1 MNITEIFYSLQG
13 EGRLTGVPSVFIRV
27 AGCPLRCAWCD
38 TKYAWDN
45 SAGEDL
51 SIEEILS
58 RVDALLSTPSF
69 AFSSTQNLELKTQ
82 NSFIVV
88 TGGEP
93 MVNQHVPLL
102 LIKLAEAGHH
112 ITVETSG
119 IAFIPDLPVDLMS
132 ISPKFIS
139 SQQPVASN
147 QQQRSKAGG
156 MAKSE
161 AWPWFSHVQKL
172 CKHYD
177 YQLKF
182 VIDTEDD
189 IAEVTAVIDSLKKID
204 PQKVLLMPQAKTREE
219 LIAKS
224 PMVAELCTRYGYT
237 FCSRLHILLWDT
249 QKGR

>member
-38 TKYAWDN
+38 TKYAWEN

-58 RVDALLSTPSF
+58 RVDSLLPMQ
-69 AFSSTQNLELKTQ
+69 SSITQNSKLKTQ
-82 NSFIVV
+82 NSFVVV

-93 MVNQHVPLL
+93 MTNQHVPLL
-102 LIKLAEAGHH
+102 LTKLAQAGHH
-112 ITVETSG
+112 ITVETAG

-132 ISPKFIS
+132 ISPKLS
-139 SQQPVASN
+139 NAQGRVDSELSTRHLQQ
-147 QQQRSKAGG
+147 
-156 MAKSE
+156 
-161 AWPWFSHVQKL
+161 L
-172 CKHYD
+172 ITHYE

-182 VIDTEDD
+182 VIDTESD
-189 IAEVTAVIDSLKKID
+189 IAEVTAVIDSLKKVD
-204 PQKVLLMPQAKTREE
+204 PQKVMLMPQAKTRDE

-224 PMVAELCTRYGYT
+224 PMVAELCTRHGYT
-237 FCSRLHILLWDT
+237 FCSRLHILLWDA
-249 QKGR
+249 QRSR

>member
-13 EGRLTGVPSVFIRV
+13 EGRLAGVPSVFIRV

-58 RVDALLSTPSF
+58 RVDNLLPM
-69 AFSSTQNLELKTQ
+69 Q
-82 NSFIVV
+82 NSTIQNPKSKIQNFVVV

-93 MVNQHVPLL
+93 MVNPHVPLL
-102 LIKLAEAGHH
+102 LTKLAQASHH
-112 ITVETSG
+112 ITVETAG

-132 ISPKFIS
+132 ISPKLSNAQGRVDS
-139 SQQPVASN
+139 SLSTRHLKQ
-147 QQQRSKAGG
+147 
-156 MAKSE
+156 
-161 AWPWFSHVQKL
+161 L
-172 CKHYD
+172 ITHYD

-182 VIDTEDD
+182 VIDTESD
-189 IAEVTAVIDSLKKID
+189 IAEVKAVIDSLKKID

-224 PMVAELCTRYGYT
+224 PMVAELCTRRGYT
-237 FCSRLHILLWDT
+237 FCSRLHVLLWNN
-249 QKGR
+249 QRGK

>member
-38 TKYAWDN
+38 TKYAWEN

-51 SIEEILS
+51 SVEEILS

-69 AFSSTQNLELKTQ
+69 AFSSTQNLELRTQ
-82 NSFIVV
+82 SSFIVV

-93 MVNQHVPLL
+93 MTNQHLPILL
-102 LIKLAEAGHH
+102 TKLAEVGHH

-132 ISPKFIS
+132 ISPKLSNAQGGVDS
-139 SQQPVASN
+139 SL
-147 QQQRSKAGG
+147 SKRYL
-156 MAKSE
+156 K
-161 AWPWFSHVQKL
+161 QL
-172 CKHYD
+172 ITHYD

-189 IAEVTAVIDSLKKID
+189 IAEVMAVIDSLSKID
-204 PQKVLLMPQAKTREE
+204 PQKVLLMPQAKTRDE

-237 FCSRLHILLWDT
+237 FCSRLHILLWNT
-249 QKGR
+249 QRGR